1 MPGVTMWHRPEVF
14 RPERRAAR
22 PMRVSLKRAL
32 QNPKLFNLYVDEWY
46 AKRVCEGYKAGVAAL
61 VSGGIVALMLNDA
74 EFAASMAPLVR
85 WGMIAVPTAFSA
97 YSIIAILFPS
107 ALFWLYHQ
115 REDIERALADKKNR

>member
-1 MPGVTMWHRPEVF
+1 
-14 RPERRAAR
+14 
-22 PMRVSLKRAL
+22 MRVSLKRAL